1 MIRPKNLDMNRIEE
15 LFNEHFTFDKAEM
28 EKGFTMWELTP
39 KREVKLLEEGNED
52 V

>member
-1 MIRPKNLDMNRIEE
+1 MERIEE

-28 EKGFTMWELTP
+28 EKGFTMWTLTP
-39 KREVKLLEEGNED
+39 KRETKLAEEGNED

>member
-1 MIRPKNLDMNRIEE
+1 MRKIKNLDMNRIEE
-15 LFNEHFTFDKAEM
+15 LFNEYFTFDKAEM